1 MQADRMCAIFGDIV
15 KSRVTLERAELQ
27 KRIQAAVGQVNER
40 FREQIAVPF
49 RIIAGDEIRGL
60 LRDEACSYEL
70 ILTIERAIWPA
81 RMRYSIGIG
90 GITTEMS
97 ESIDAMDGPALH
109 RASEGMD
116 LLKNRKR
123 AHGRLILFR
132 SDDQARD
139 DLLNAL
145 TFLADSIKSRWTSE
159 QFERAQL
166 AQSGMSVA
174 EIAEKL
180 GVKSPAVTRSL
191 STGTYYAVEEGQQE
205 IVVILQDSSPNAL
218 LSG

>member
-1 MQADRMCAIFGDIV
+1 MCAIFGDIV

-27 KRIQAAVGQVNER
+27 KRIHVAVGQVNER
-40 FREQIAVPF
+40 FRDHIAIPF

-60 LRDEACSYEL
+60 LRDDTCSYEL

-90 GITTEMS
+90 GITTDLS
-97 ESIDAMDGPALH
+97 ESIDAIDGPALH

-145 TFLADSIKSRWTSE
+145 TFLVDSIKSRWTAE
-159 QFERAQL
+159 QFERALL
-166 AQSGMSVA
+166 AQSGLSVA
-174 EIAEKL
+174 EIASRL
-180 GVKSPAVTRSL
+180 GIKQQAVARSI
-191 STGTYYAVEEGQQE
+191 STAMYPTVEEGSRQ
-205 IVVILQDSSPNAL
+205 IGLLLKNNNANAL
-218 LSG
+218 

>member
-1 MQADRMCAIFGDIV
+1 MQADRMCAVFGDIV

-49 RIIAGDEIRGL
+49 RIVAGDEIRGL
-60 LRDEACSYEL
+60 LGDDTCSYEL
-70 ILTIERAIWPA
+70 ILAIERAIWPA
-81 RMRYSIGIG
+81 RMRYSVGIG
-90 GITTEMS
+90 GITTELS

-145 TFLADSIKSRWTSE
+145 TFLVDSIKSRWTNE
-159 QFERAQL
+159 QFERAML

-174 EIAEKL
+174 EIAERSGIRSQNATK
-180 GVKSPAVTRSL
+180 SL
-191 STGTYYAVEEGQQE
+191 SKSMYYPVEDAQRQ
-205 IVVILQDSSPNAL
+205 ISMILAK
-218 LSG
+218 

>member
-27 KRIQAAVGQVNER
+27 KRIQAAVGQVDER

-49 RIIAGDEIRGL
+49 RIVAGDEIRGL
-60 LRDEACSYEL
+60 LRDETCSYEL
-70 ILTIERAIWPA
+70 ILAIERAIWPA
-81 RMRYSIGIG
+81 RMRYSVGIG
-90 GITTEMS
+90 GVTTELS

-139 DLLNAL
+139 DLLNSL
-145 TFLADSIKSRWTSE
+145 TFLIDSIKNRWTNE

-174 EIAEKL
+174 EIAGKH
-180 GVKSPAVTRSL
+180 GIRSQNATKSL
-191 STGTYYAVEEGQQE
+191 SKSMYYPVEDAQRQINMVLGK
-205 IVVILQDSSPNAL
+205 
-218 LSG
+218 

>member
-1 MQADRMCAIFGDIV
+1 MQADRMCAVFGDIV

-60 LRDEACSYEL
+60 LRDDTCSYEL
-70 ILTIERAIWPA
+70 ILAVERAIWPA
-81 RMRYSIGIG
+81 RMRYSVGIG
-90 GITTEMS
+90 GITTELS

-139 DLLNAL
+139 DLLNAM
-145 TFLADSIKSRWTSE
+145 TFLVDSIKSRWSTE
-159 QFERAQL
+159 QFQRAQL

-174 EIAEKL
+174 EIAGKL
-180 GVKSPAVTRSL
+180 GVKRQ
-191 STGTYYAVEEGQQE
+191 AVEESLSRALYYALDDAQHQ
-205 IVVILQDSSPNAL
+205 IDMILGDSSPLGL
-218 LSG
+218 LPG